1 MKKKIC
7 CVVQRYGM
15 EVNGGAELHCRQI
28 SERLTPF
35 YDVEVLTTKAID
47 YVTWKDEYSEDEE
60 ILNSVKVRRFSV
72 AVERNMDKFNE
83 INNRFMLGQLP
94 VIEEKDWMDAQGPYV
109 PKLIEYITAHK
120 RDYDVFIFFT
130 YLYYQT
136 VNGVP
141 EVKEKAIL
149 VPDAH
154 DEPFLRMEMFGK
166 LFKQP
171 KAMFFNTNDERILVR
186 KKFQNWKVRCRIGG
200 AGVDLPED
208 ISSQRFSDKYGL
220 ENYMIYVGRIDTG
233 KNCEQMFRDFIAY
246 KEAYP
251 GSLKLVLMG
260 KSIIEIPKHPDI
272 VPLGF
277 VDDQDKF
284 DGISGAKFL
293 ILPSVFESLSIV
305 VLEAFSLGVPVLVNG
320 ACEVL
325 KSHCQR
331 SNGGLYYRNT
341 NEFCATLHYM
351 LHHHDVCSAMGEKGR
366 EYVNR
371 YYQWDVVIR
380 KLRGLI
386 EYVMKSNRTEEK

>member
-1 MKKKIC
+1 M
-7 CVVQRYGM
+7 
-15 EVNGGAELHCRQI
+15 
-28 SERLTPF
+28 
-35 YDVEVLTTKAID
+35 
-47 YVTWKDEYSEDEE
+47 TWKDEYSKDEE

-72 AVERNMDKFNE
+72 AAERDMDKFNE

-94 VIEEKDWMDAQGPYV
+94 AVEEKDWMDAQGPYV
-109 PKLIEYITAHK
+109 PQLIEYITAHK
-120 RDYDVFIFFT
+120 RDYEVFIFFT

-141 EVKEKAIL
+141 GVKEKAIL

-154 DEPFLRMEMFGK
+154 DEPFLRMEIFKK

-208 ISSQRFSDKYGL
+208 ISSQRFRDKYGL
-220 ENYMIYVGRIDTG
+220 ENYIIYVGRIDTG
-233 KNCEQMFRDFIAY
+233 KNCDQMFRDFIAY

-260 KSIIEIPKHPDI
+260 KNIIEIPKHPDI
-272 VPLGF
+272 ISLGF

-293 ILPSVFESLSIV
+293 ILPSIFESLSIV
-305 VLEAFSLGVPVLVNG
+305 VLEAFSLGVPVVVNG

-331 SNGGLYYRNT
+331 SNGGLYYKDT
-341 NEFCATLHYM
+341 KEFCATVDYM
-351 LHHHDVCSAMGEKGR
+351 IHHQDVCIAMGKNGQK
-366 EYVNR
+366 YVNR

-386 EYVMKSNRTEEK
+386 EDVVKSNRIEGK

>member
-1 MKKKIC
+1 M
-7 CVVQRYGM
+7 
-15 EVNGGAELHCRQI
+15 A
-28 SERLTPF
+28 
-35 YDVEVLTTKAID
+35 A
-47 YVTWKDEYSEDEE
+47 
-60 ILNSVKVRRFSV
+60 
-72 AVERNMDKFNE
+72 ERNMDKFNE

-94 VIEEKDWMDAQGPYV
+94 AVEEKDWMDAQGPYV
-109 PKLIEYITAHK
+109 PELIEYITAHK

-141 EVKEKAIL
+141 GVKEKAIL

-154 DEPFLRMEMFGK
+154 DEPFLRMEIFKK

-208 ISSQRFSDKYGL
+208 ISSQRFRDKYGL
-220 ENYMIYVGRIDTG
+220 ENYIIYVGRIDTG
-233 KNCEQMFRDFIAY
+233 KNCDQMFRDFIAY

-260 KSIIEIPKHPDI
+260 KNIIEIPKHPDI
-272 VPLGF
+272 ISLGF

-293 ILPSVFESLSIV
+293 ILPSMFESLSIV
-305 VLEAFSLGVPVLVNG
+305 VLESFSLGVPVVVNG

-331 SNGGLYYRNT
+331 SNGGLYYKDT
-341 NEFCATLHYM
+341 EEFCATVDYM
-351 LHHHDVCSAMGEKGR
+351 IHHQDVCIAMGKNGQK
-366 EYVNR
+366 YVNR

-386 EYVMKSNRTEEK
+386 EYVVKSNRIEGK